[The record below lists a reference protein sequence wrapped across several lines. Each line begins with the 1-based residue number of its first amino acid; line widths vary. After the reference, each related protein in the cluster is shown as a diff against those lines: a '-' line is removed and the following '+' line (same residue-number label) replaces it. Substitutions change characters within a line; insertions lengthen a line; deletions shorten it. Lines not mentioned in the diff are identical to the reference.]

1 MDLINNITHRHS
13 LFYAHL
19 AMVRVCNMD
28 LINNITHRQFILR
41 TLSYGKGA
49 THRLDKQ
56 YNT

>member
-1 MDLINNITHRHS
+1 MVRVRHIDLINNITDRHS

-19 AMVRVCNMD
+19 AMVRVCHMD

-49 THRLDKQ
+49 TQ
-56 YNT
+56 T